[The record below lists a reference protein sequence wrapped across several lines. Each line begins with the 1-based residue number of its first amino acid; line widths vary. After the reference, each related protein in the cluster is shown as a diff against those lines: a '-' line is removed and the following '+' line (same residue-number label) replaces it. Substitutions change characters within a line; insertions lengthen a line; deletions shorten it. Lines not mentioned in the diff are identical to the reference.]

1 MVTETEG
8 QGTGEVVVKH
18 TKVDSFSWE
27 HQKGMIIVVF
37 EDGRFHTATFPCN
50 ETWNFEQWITM
61 GEIST
66 FIQDKQASF
75 NKEKENTNA
84 R

>member
-1 MVTETEG
+1 MAKEETAE
-8 QGTGEVVVKH
+8 GTGEVVVKH
-18 TKVDSFSWE
+18 EKIDVYSWQGGRGSIYVYFVDGQFDRADMEAES
-27 HQKGMIIVVF
+27 
-37 EDGRFHTATFPCN
+37 PN
-50 ETWNFEQWITM
+50 ELEKWIER